1 MNNVKADKKLNFYVS
16 NDRTRGVSS
25 FGLAIKAGRCSSTS
39 STCCC
44 CCNGPVK

>member
-1 MNNVKADKKLNFYVS
+1 MKNLNKNKKLSFYVS
-16 NDRTRGVSS
+16 NDRSRGVSS

-44 CCNGPVK
+44 SSSGGPK